1 MAKHLTKK
9 QREELTSKHSGN
21 KSRRREGTRELFY
34 SFLIVCEGTKTE
46 PEYFRHF
53 TSRRS
58 KVITVGADR
67 STKKLVEETGKMRDL
82 DTFDYVWVV
91 FDKDDNA
98 DFNEAIEMA
107 ERAGFRCAWSNES
120 FELWFC
126 LHFIDLVSAIS
137 RKHYIEILEREIRK
151 FEPKFTYT
159 KGGDLMFDVL
169 SKYGNETNAK
179 SRAHKLRE
187 QYADKN
193 YAQHNPCTTVD
204 LLVSMLEERR

>member
-9 QREELTSKHSGN
+9 QREELASKYSGN
-21 KSRRREGTRELFY
+21 KSRRREGTKELFY

-46 PEYFRHF
+46 PDYFRHF

-67 STKKLVEETGKMRDL
+67 STKKLVEETRKRRDI
-82 DTFDYVWVV
+82 DTYDYIWVV

-107 ERAGFRCAWSNES
+107 EKDGFRCAWSNEA

-126 LHFIDLVSAIS
+126 LHFINLTAAVC
-137 RKHYIEILEREIRK
+137 RKQYVEILEREIRN
-151 FEPKFTYT
+151 FDPKFTYT
-159 KGGDLMFDVL
+159 KGGDQMFDVL
-169 SKYGNETNAK
+169 NKYGNEIDAK
-179 SRAHKLRE
+179 SRAQKLRE
-187 QYADKN
+187 QYVDMN
-193 YAQHNPCTTVD
+193 YSQHNPCTTVD
-204 LLVSMLEERR
+204 LLVSMLEEKR